1 MDCRVKPG
9 NDDDGAAQSPNIAG
23 PCTSIVCL
31 ARRREPQST
40 RPGNTSNRGI
50 QMALIH
56 DREVWE
62 KRLAT
67 LPLARY
73 EAGETVFAEGTKT
86 GRLLILKSGALSIF
100 KGDIEF
106 AQVAEPGAVFGEL
119 SALLDEP
126 HSADVRAL
134 ETSEFHLADATTLLQ
149 DPVAL
154 LYVTMVL
161 ARRIDTAN
169 KGLLQ
174 LKIMLAAGEPK
185 GLIDKT
191 LDGIEGLL
199 SAIGAGYIRAG
210 AGASGYPFT

>member
-1 MDCRVKPG
+1 MPLV
-9 NDDDGAAQSPNIAG
+9 
-23 PCTSIVCL
+23 
-31 ARRREPQST
+31 
-40 RPGNTSNRGI
+40 
-50 QMALIH
+50 H
-56 DREVWE
+56 DPEVWRA
-62 KRLAT
+62 RLAV

-86 GRLLILKSGALSIF
+86 GRLLILKSGAVSIF

-126 HSADVRAL
+126 HSADVRTL
-134 ETSEFHLADATTLLQ
+134 EKSEFHVADAATLLQ

-169 KGLLQ
+169 QGLLQ
-174 LKIMLAAGEPK
+174 LKIMLAAGEPP
-185 GLIDKT
+185 GLIDAT
-191 LDGIEGLL
+191 LDKIEGLL
-199 SAIGAGYIRAG
+199 SAIGSGYIRAG

>member
-1 MDCRVKPG
+1 
-9 NDDDGAAQSPNIAG
+9 
-23 PCTSIVCL
+23 
-31 ARRREPQST
+31 
-40 RPGNTSNRGI
+40 
-50 QMALIH
+50 MALIH
-56 DREVWE
+56 DPELWE
-62 KRLAT
+62 KRLAA

-86 GRLLILKSGALSIF
+86 GRLLILKSGAVSIF

-106 AQVAEPGAVFGEL
+106 AQVTEPGAVFGEL

-126 HSADVRAL
+126 HSADVRTL
-134 ETSEFHLADATTLLQ
+134 ETSEFHVADAATLLQ

-174 LKIMLAAGEPK
+174 LKIMLQAGEPK
-185 GLIDKT
+185 GLIDAT
-191 LDGIEGLL
+191 LDKIEGLL
-199 SAIGAGYIRAG
+199 SAIGSGYIRAG